1 MSKST
6 SADLWQQHLAS
17 YYSVW
22 CIICLQKGKHCG
34 VFSGEGSNTCDKYLF
49 PVSWLFCFGA
59 AFKKKLNLVFGVFWD
74 MSQNVMWKNWD
85 SVVKVTVKVYI
96 IKI

>member
-1 MSKST
+1 MYKST
-6 SADLWQQHLAS
+6 SADLRQQHLTS

-49 PVSWLFCFGA
+49 PVSWVFWGNLFL
-59 AFKKKLNLVFGVFWD
+59 KLNLVSGVFCD

-85 SVVKVTVKVYI
+85 FVVKVTVKVYI